1 MTMKLSTLPP
11 ELIGLILNGY
21 SHSFLVIDLWNC
33 GDLTL
38 HKKLSAGLTHL
49 YLERR
54 KAIPYRLPS
63 VVYHLT
69 SLRYLSVISTSW
81 LMYHPMDWIEAR
93 SKLPKSLET
102 LKLLAWDTDF
112 VFMNF
117 APEWTLENH
126 QYIESD
132 YPLGKSRFI
141 DIEALL
147 PNLRK
152 LKLRRFESYDH
163 LEKGIHSRDLP
174 GLPSKLT
181 QLTTY
186 VIDAM
191 HIFPLVLS
199 KLPRSLTCL
208 KAVLNLSWFDEDK
221 GDYETEQPPVEDW
234 MGAPPHLEQVDR
246 IYSLYPTQN
255 DLSWLPRSL
264 TMAELILHTRDD
276 SWSLSLSKT
285 VPPIFK
291 RLCLEKAPTFEANG
305 VSFVSSLPSSLTI
318 LEAYHADPDSFKN
331 LVKLPLLKELRVSG
345 QYQGWNDLFD
355 ESFSST
361 NLPALETLRVSCAT
375 DFAPLHNLPA
385 TIRHL
390 TFSMARQWADEHILV
405 GDKLPPN
412 LTELWLDFAEFG
424 KNDLTIIG
432 PLPSKLTTLHLMED
446 YSEFGLQV
454 NRHGFEALPASLTEL
469 DILIS
474 GIENPD
480 DPWTIP
486 PNLRSFTVSRWHI
499 GALKALPSKLT
510 YLNLFDLVEGCNDIP
525 STETFSYLPQGI
537 EHLKLGSTK
546 YEACYGTLSGD
557 CFSTLKHLR
566 TLSVLISRNFDP
578 SILKHLPRNMYSL
591 RLPLKSFSKT
601 HDLPFVSPQL
611 VEVNFHLDDEV
622 RKMIRDAAP
631 WYRDVRFTPMVELF
645 EEEHRERDFEDK

>member
-1 MTMKLSTLPP
+1 MTMKLSALPP

-33 GDLTL
+33 GDLNL
-38 HKKLSAGLTHL
+38 HKKLSAGLNHL

-54 KAIPYRLPS
+54 MAIPYRLPS
-63 VVYHLT
+63 VVYHLR

-81 LMYHPMDWIEAR
+81 LMFHPMDWIEAR

-102 LKLLAWDTDF
+102 LKLLASDTDF

-152 LKLRRFESYDH
+152 LKLRRFEFYDH
-163 LEKGIHSRDLP
+163 REQGMSSRDLP

-181 QLTTY
+181 QLNTY
-186 VIDAM
+186 TIDAT
-191 HIFPLVLS
+191 HSCPLVLS
-199 KLPRSLTCL
+199 KLPRSLTRL
-208 KAVLNLSWFDEDK
+208 KAELNLSWFDEDE
-221 GDYETEQPPVEDW
+221 GEYETEQPPVDDW

-246 IYSLYPTQN
+246 IYSHYPTQG

-264 TMAELILHTRDD
+264 TLAELIIHTCDQ
-276 SWSLSLSKT
+276 SWNISLSKT

-291 RLCLEKAPTFEANG
+291 RLCLEDANTIEANG
-305 VSFVSSLPSSLTI
+305 VSWVSSLPSSLTI
-318 LEAYHADPDSFKN
+318 LEAYSVGQDSFKN

-345 QYQGWNDLFD
+345 QYLRWNDLFD

-375 DFAPLHNLPA
+375 DFVPLHNLPV

-390 TFSMARQWADEHILV
+390 NFHMARQWADEHVLV

-424 KNDLTIIG
+424 QSELTIIG
-432 PLPSKLTTLHLMED
+432 PLPSKLTTLHLMEE
-446 YSEFGLQV
+446 YSEFAPQV
-454 NRHGFEALPASLTEL
+454 NRHGFEALPASLTDL
-469 DILIS
+469 NILIT

-480 DPWTIP
+480 DPWAIP
-486 PNLRSFTVSRWHI
+486 PNLRSFMVSRWHI
-499 GALKALPSKLT
+499 GALKTLPSKLT

-537 EHLKLGSTK
+537 EHLNLGSTT
-546 YEACYGTLSGD
+546 YEDCYDTLSGD
-557 CFSTLKHLR
+557 CFSSLKHLR
-566 TLSVLISRNFDP
+566 ILSVLISRNFDP

-601 HDLPFVSPQL
+601 DDLPFVSPQL
-611 VEVNFHLDDEV
+611 VEVNFLLDDEV
-622 RKMIRDAAP
+622 RNMIRDAAP
-631 WYRDVRFTPMVELF
+631 WYRDIRFAPMVELF
-645 EEEHRERDFEDK
+645 QAENCERDFEDK